1 MKKTL
6 LGTALLFAL
15 AQALPMDAQ
24 KQVRLTFNRAGG
36 TAVSN
41 VTVKVTDESGNA
53 INGVTATLQS
63 IKQGTGTDADAATTD
78 VALKSGG
85 KLDTHTEILCAN
97 YTNKELDS
105 RFAEFTFKISG
116 LSDFSLNHSDLQ
128 IASMNGSGDFQYNNL
143 PRKCDVRVWNNE
155 DKSTLIASIDG
166 IVTDKNAS
174 KEDKVN
180 PTDKDTG
187 KDNTIDWEI
196 KASTTTPA
204 TTDQILVVRLAK
216 SSDNKGCFFG
226 LKQITLYNGYRFAT
240 TATSNIANVAT
251 FSASSPVTFSSDAT
265 AYIAINS
272 DNKQVTL
279 SPLNGALAAGK
290 GAIVSKATTGDIY
303 AYVSTETTDSR
314 NNLLVGSSDATKELT
329 DGNYYI
335 FNKKDND
342 AVFSPLDNAAST
354 TLAANKAAL
363 KTTTTGGQALTLDF
377 GSVTGINTVTT
388 AMPATNATFDLSGR
402 KVSGK
407 LPAGLYIKNGKKLL
421 IK

>member
-41 VTVKVTDESGNA
+41 VTVNVTDESGNA
-53 INGVTATLQS
+53 IDGVTATLQS
-63 IKQGTGTDADAATTD
+63 IKQGTGTNASAAATD
-78 VALKSGG
+78 VALKSIGQ
-85 KLDTHTEILCAN
+85 LDAHTEILCADYN
-97 YTNKELDS
+97 NNGLDS

-116 LSDFSLNHSDLQ
+116 LNDFSLNHSDLQ
-128 IASMNGSGDFQYNNL
+128 IAALNKGGNFQYDKGS
-143 PRKCDVRVWNNE
+143 RKCDVRVWGDE
-155 DKSTLIASIDG
+155 YKSIRIASIDG

-174 KEDKVN
+174 NEA
-180 PTDKDTG
+180 

-196 KASTTTPA
+196 KAYTTTPA
-204 TTDQILVVRLAK
+204 TTEQILVVRLAK

-279 SPLNGALAAGK
+279 SPLNGALAAGQ

-303 AYVSTETTDSR
+303 AYVSTEATDSR
-314 NNLLVGSSDATKELT
+314 NNQLVGSGDATKELT

-335 FNKKDND
+335 FNKPGEE
-342 AVFSPLDNAAST
+342 AVFSPLNKSANT

-363 KTTTTGGQALTLDF
+363 KTATTGVQALTLDF

-402 KVSGK
+402 KVNGK

>member
-63 IKQGTGTDADAATTD
+63 IKQGTGTDATATATD
-78 VALKSGG
+78 VALKSGEQLN
-85 KLDTHTEILCAN
+85 KHPEILCASYSN
-97 YTNKELDS
+97 GKNA
-105 RFAEFTFKISG
+105 FAEFTFKISG

-128 IASMNGSGDFQYNNL
+128 ISAMNKDGKFQNSKDERY
-143 PRKCDVRVWNNE
+143 CDVRVWGNE
-155 DKSTLIASIDG
+155 NKRTLIASVDG
-166 IVTDKNAS
+166 ILADKLGGNY
-174 KEDKVN
+174 EV
-180 PTDKDTG
+180 
-187 KDNTIDWEI
+187 DNTIDWEI
-196 KASTTTPA
+196 KTTTTTQA
-204 TTDQILVVRLAK
+204 TTDQYIVVRMAK
-216 SSDNKGCFFG
+216 NDRNTGCFFG

-279 SPLNGALAAGK
+279 SPLNGALAAGQ

-303 AYVSTETTDSR
+303 AYVSTEATDSR
-314 NNLLVGSSDATKELT
+314 NNQLVGSGDEATDLT

-335 FNKKDND
+335 FNLKDGA
-342 AVFSPLDNAAST
+342 AVFSPLDNAANT
-354 TLAANKAAL
+354 KLAANKAAL
-363 KTTTTGGQALTLDF
+363 KTTTAGGQALTLDF

>member
-41 VTVKVTDESGNA
+41 VTVNVTDESGNA

-63 IKQGTGTDADAATTD
+63 IKQGTGTDAGATATD
-78 VALKSGG
+78 VALNSGNE
-85 KLDTHTEILCAN
+85 LNTHPEILCAN
-97 YTNKELDS
+97 YSNGKNS
-105 RFAEFTFKISG
+105 FAEFTFKISG
-116 LSDFSLNHSDLQ
+116 LSDFRLNHSDLQ
-128 IASMNGSGDFQYNNL
+128 IAAMNLNGRFQNSKGERY
-143 PRKCDVRVWNNE
+143 CDVRVWGNE
-155 DKSTLIASIDG
+155 NKSTLIASTDG
-166 IVTDKNAS
+166 ILVDKLGGS
-174 KEDKVN
+174 YTV
-180 PTDKDTG
+180 
-187 KDNTIDWEI
+187 DNTIDWEI
-196 KASTTTPA
+196 KGEA
-204 TTDQILVVRLAK
+204 TTQAATDQYLVVRMAK
-216 SSDNKGCFFG
+216 SSNSNGCFFG

-240 TATSNIANVAT
+240 TTTSNIANVAT

-314 NNLLVGSSDATKELT
+314 NNLLVGSGDATKELT

-342 AVFSPLDNAAST
+342 AVFSPLNNTST

-363 KTTTTGGQALTLDF
+363 KTATPGGQALTLDF
-377 GSVTGINTVTT
+377 GSVTGINTATT

>member
-78 VALKSGG
+78 VALLSGEQ
-85 KLDTHTEILCAN
+85 LNTHTEILCAN
-97 YTNKELDS
+97 YSNVEKC
-105 RFAEFTFKISG
+105 FAEFTFKISG
-116 LSDFSLNHSDLQ
+116 LNNFSLNHSDLQ
-128 IASMNGSGDFQYNNL
+128 ISALQYQGKFQNSKDQRY
-143 PRKCDVRVWNNE
+143 CDVRVWGNE
-155 DKSTLIASIDG
+155 NKSTLIASADG
-166 IVTDKNAS
+166 ILAVKLG
-174 KEDKVN
+174 
-180 PTDKDTG
+180 G
-187 KDNTIDWEI
+187 KYEVDNTIDWEI
-196 KASTTTPA
+196 KGNTTTQA
-204 TTDQILVVRLAK
+204 TTDQYIVVRMAK
-216 SSDNKGCFFG
+216 SDRSQGCFFG

-240 TATSNIANVAT
+240 TATSNIDNVAT

-279 SPLNGALAAGK
+279 SPLNGALAAGQ

-303 AYVSTETTDSR
+303 AYVSTEATDSR
-314 NNLLVGSSDATKELT
+314 NNLLVGSGDATKELT

-335 FNKKDND
+335 FNKQGEE
-342 AVFSPLDNAAST
+342 AVFSPLSNPAST

-363 KTTTTGGQALTLDF
+363 KTTTAGGQALTLDF

>member
-41 VTVKVTDESGNA
+41 VTVNVTDESGNA

-63 IKQGTGTDADAATTD
+63 IKQGTGTDADAAATD
-78 VALKSGG
+78 VALKSGNQ
-85 KLDTHTEILCAN
+85 LDTHTEILCAN
-97 YTNKELDS
+97 YNNNGLDR

-128 IASMNGSGDFQYNNL
+128 IAAMNSGGNFQYNNL
-143 PRKCDVRVWNNE
+143 PRKCDVRVWGDE
-155 DKSTLIASIDG
+155 DKNTLIASIDG

-174 KEDKVN
+174 NE
-180 PTDKDTG
+180 T

-204 TTDQILVVRLAK
+204 TTEQIFVVRLAK

-240 TATSNIANVAT
+240 TATSNIDNVAT
-251 FSASSPVTFSSDAT
+251 FSASNPVTFSSDAT

-272 DNKQVTL
+272 NNTQVTL
-279 SPLNGALAAGK
+279 SPLNGALAAGQ

-303 AYVSTETTDSR
+303 AYVSTEATDSR
-314 NNLLVGSSDATKELT
+314 NNQLVGSGDATKDLT

-335 FNKKDND
+335 FNKQGEE
-342 AVFSPLDNAAST
+342 AVFSPLKESANT

-363 KTTTTGGQALTLDF
+363 KTATTGGQALTLDF
-377 GSVTGINTVTT
+377 GSVTGINTATT

-402 KVSGK
+402 KVSGD

>member
-1 MKKTL
+1 
-6 LGTALLFAL
+6 
-15 AQALPMDAQ
+15 MDAQ

-41 VTVKVTDESGNA
+41 VTVNVTDESGNA
-53 INGVTATLQS
+53 IDGVTATLQS
-63 IKQGTGTDADAATTD
+63 IKQGTGTDANAAATD
-78 VALKSGG
+78 VALLSSME
-85 KLDTHTEILCAN
+85 LNTHTEILCAN
-97 YTNKELDS
+97 YNNVTNS
-105 RFAEFTFKISG
+105 FAEFTFKISG

-128 IASMNGSGDFQYNNL
+128 ISAMNLNGRFQNSKDQRY
-143 PRKCDVRVWNNE
+143 CDVRVWGNE
-155 DKSTLIASIDG
+155 NKNTLIASVDG
-166 IVTDKNAS
+166 ILADKLGGS
-174 KEDKVN
+174 YTV
-180 PTDKDTG
+180 
-187 KDNTIDWEI
+187 DNTIDWEI
-196 KASTTTPA
+196 KGEA
-204 TTDQILVVRLAK
+204 TTQAATDQYLVVRMAK
-216 SSDNKGCFFG
+216 SSNSNGCYFG

-240 TATSNIANVAT
+240 TTTSNIANVAT
-251 FSASSPVTFSSDAT
+251 FSASNPVTFSSDAT

-279 SPLNGALAAGK
+279 SPLNGALAAGQ

-303 AYVSTETTDSR
+303 AYVSTEATDSR
-314 NNLLVGSSDATKELT
+314 NNQLVGGGDATKELT

-335 FNKKDND
+335 FNKKGDD
-342 AVFSPLDNAAST
+342 AVFSPLNNTST

-363 KTTTTGGQALTLDF
+363 KTATTGGQALTLDF

>member
-41 VTVKVTDESGNA
+41 VTDESGNA

-63 IKQGTGTDADAATTD
+63 IKQGTGTDATAAATD
-78 VALKSGG
+78 VALKSGAQ
-85 KLDTHTEILCAN
+85 LDTHPEILCASYN
-97 YTNKELDS
+97 NALNS
-105 RFAEFTFKISG
+105 SFAEFTFKISG
-116 LSDFSLNHSDLQ
+116 LSGFSLNHSDLQ
-128 IASMNGSGDFQYNNL
+128 IAALNGGGSFQYNNL
-143 PRKCDVRVWNNE
+143 PRKCDVRVWGDE
-155 DKSTLIASIDG
+155 DKNTLIASTDG

-174 KEDKVN
+174 NETV
-180 PTDKDTG
+180 
-187 KDNTIDWEI
+187 DNTIDWEI

-204 TTDQILVVRLAK
+204 TTDQYLVVRLAK

-240 TATSNIANVAT
+240 TATSNIDNVAT

-272 DNKQVTL
+272 NNTQVTL
-279 SPLNGALAAGK
+279 SPLNGALAANQ

-303 AYVSTETTDSR
+303 AYVSTEATDSR
-314 NNLLVGSSDATKELT
+314 NNQLVGSGDATKELT

-342 AVFSPLDNAAST
+342 AVFSPLNNTST

-363 KTTTTGGQALTLDF
+363 KTATPGGQALTLDF
-377 GSVTGINTVTT
+377 GSVTGINTATT

>member
-63 IKQGTGTDADAATTD
+63 IKQGLGNTTEAAKKD
-78 VALKSGG
+78 VALFNIGAAAS
-85 KLDTHTEILCAN
+85 HPEILCCKYDN
-97 YTNKELDS
+97 PNTNS
-105 RFAEFTFKISG
+105 YPFAEFVFKISG
-116 LSDFSLNHSDLQ
+116 LSNFGINHTDLQ
-128 IASMNGSGDFQYNNL
+128 IAAMNLSGNFQFNNL
-143 PRKCDVRVWNNE
+143 NRSCDAKVWDDESYSN
-155 DKSTLIASIDG
+155 LIAG
-166 IVTDKNAS
+166 IEGLDVDKNA
-174 KEDKVN
+174 DVVPGTQN
-180 PTDKDTG
+180 TG
-187 KDNTIDWEI
+187 VDNTTDWEI
-196 KASTTTPA
+196 KSANTTT
-204 TTDQILVVRLAK
+204 TTNDQYLVVRLTRSTIA
-216 SSDNKGCFFG
+216 GCFFG

-272 DNKQVTL
+272 NNTQVTL
-279 SPLNGALAAGK
+279 SPLNGALAAGQ

-303 AYVSTETTDSR
+303 AYVSTEATDSR
-314 NNLLVGSSDATKELT
+314 NNQLVGSGDATKELT

-335 FNKKDND
+335 FNKQGEE
-342 AVFSPLDNAAST
+342 AVFSPLSNTAST

-363 KTTTTGGQALTLDF
+363 KTTTPGGQALTLDF
-377 GSVTGINTVTT
+377 GSVTGINTATT

>member
-6 LGTALLFAL
+6 LGTALLLAL

-24 KQVRLTFNRAGG
+24 KQVRLTFNRADG

-63 IKQGTGTDADAATTD
+63 IKQGTGTDAGATATD

-85 KLDTHTEILCAN
+85 QLDTHSEVLCAN
-97 YTNKELDS
+97 YNNNGLDR

-128 IASMNGSGDFQYNNL
+128 IAAMNSGGNFQYNNL
-143 PRKCDVRVWNNE
+143 PRKCDVRVWGDE
-155 DKSTLIASIDG
+155 DKNTLIASTDG

-174 KEDKVN
+174 NE
-180 PTDKDTG
+180 T

-204 TTDQILVVRLAK
+204 TTEQILVVRLAK

-240 TATSNIANVAT
+240 TATSNIDNVAT
-251 FSASSPVTFSSDAT
+251 FSASNPVTFSSDAT

-272 DNKQVTL
+272 NDTQVTL
-279 SPLNGALAAGK
+279 SPLNGALAAGQ

-303 AYVSTETTDSR
+303 AYVSTEATDKR
-314 NNLLVGSSDATKELT
+314 NNQLVGSGDATKELT
-329 DGNYYI
+329 DDNYYI
-335 FNKKDND
+335 FNKKGEE
-342 AVFSPLDNAAST
+342 AVFSPLDKSAST

-377 GSVTGINTVTT
+377 GSVTGINTTAT
-388 AMPATNATFDLSGR
+388 AMPATNAIFDLSGR

-407 LPAGLYIKNGKKLL
+407 LPAGLYIKNGKKFI

>member
-63 IKQGTGTDADAATTD
+63 IKQGTGTEANATATD
-78 VALKSGG
+78 VALKSIGQ
-85 KLDTHTEILCAN
+85 LDAHTEILCADYN
-97 YTNKELDS
+97 NNGLDS

-116 LSDFSLNHSDLQ
+116 LNDFSLNHSDLQ
-128 IASMNGSGDFQYNNL
+128 IAALNKGGNFQYDKGS
-143 PRKCDVRVWNNE
+143 RKCDVRVWGDE
-155 DKSTLIASIDG
+155 YKSIRIASIDG

-174 KEDKVN
+174 NEA
-180 PTDKDTG
+180 

-196 KASTTTPA
+196 KAYTTTPA
-204 TTDQILVVRLAK
+204 TTEQILVVRLAK

-240 TATSNIANVAT
+240 TTTSNIANVAT

-303 AYVSTETTDSR
+303 AYVSTEATDSR
-314 NNLLVGSSDATKELT
+314 NNQLVGSGDEATDLT

-335 FNKKDND
+335 FNLKDGA

-354 TLAANKAAL
+354 KLAANKAAL

-377 GSVTGINTVTT
+377 GSVTGINTATT

-407 LPAGLYIKNGKKLL
+407 LPAGLYIKNGKKFI

>member
-63 IKQGTGTDADAATTD
+63 IKQGTGTEAGAAATD
-78 VALKSGG
+78 VALNSGNE
-85 KLDTHTEILCAN
+85 LNTHPEILCAN
-97 YTNKELDS
+97 YSNGKNS
-105 RFAEFTFKISG
+105 FAEFTFKISG

-128 IASMNGSGDFQYNNL
+128 IAAMNLNGRFQNSKGERY
-143 PRKCDVRVWNNE
+143 CDVRVWGNE
-155 DKSTLIASIDG
+155 NKSTLIASTDG
-166 IVTDKNAS
+166 ILVDKLGGS
-174 KEDKVN
+174 YTV
-180 PTDKDTG
+180 
-187 KDNTIDWEI
+187 DNTIDWEI
-196 KASTTTPA
+196 KGEA
-204 TTDQILVVRLAK
+204 TTQAATDQYLVVRMAK
-216 SSDNKGCFFG
+216 SSNSNGCFFG

-240 TATSNIANVAT
+240 TATSNIDNVAT

-272 DNKQVTL
+272 NDTQVTL
-279 SPLNGALAAGK
+279 SPLNGALAAGQ

-303 AYVSTETTDSR
+303 AYVSAETTDSR
-314 NNLLVGSSDATKELT
+314 NNQLVGGGDATKELT

-335 FNKKDND
+335 FNKKGDD
-342 AVFSPLDNAAST
+342 AVFSPLNNTST
-354 TLAANKAAL
+354 TLTANKAAL
-363 KTTTTGGQALTLDF
+363 KTATPGGQALTLDF

-402 KVSGK
+402 KASGK

>member
-78 VALKSGG
+78 VALLSGEQLN
-85 KLDTHTEILCAN
+85 KHPEILCASYSN
-97 YTNKELDS
+97 GKNA
-105 RFAEFTFKISG
+105 FAEFTFKISG

-128 IASMNGSGDFQYNNL
+128 ISAMNKDGKFQNSKDERY
-143 PRKCDVRVWNNE
+143 CDVRVWGNE
-155 DKSTLIASIDG
+155 NKRTLIASVDG
-166 IVTDKNAS
+166 ILADKLGGNY
-174 KEDKVN
+174 EV
-180 PTDKDTG
+180 
-187 KDNTIDWEI
+187 DNTIDWEI
-196 KASTTTPA
+196 KTTTTTQA
-204 TTDQILVVRLAK
+204 TTDQYIVVRMAK
-216 SSDNKGCFFG
+216 NDRNTGCFFG

-251 FSASSPVTFSSDAT
+251 FSASSPVTFSSNAT

-272 DNKQVTL
+272 DNTQVTL
-279 SPLNGALAAGK
+279 SPLNGALAANQ

-303 AYVSTETTDSR
+303 AYVSAEATDSR
-314 NNLLVGSSDATKELT
+314 NNQLVGSGDATKELT

-335 FNKKDND
+335 FNKQGED
-342 AVFSPLDNAAST
+342 AVFSPLNSTNT

-363 KTTTTGGQALTLDF
+363 KTTTVGGQALTLDF
-377 GSVTGINTVTT
+377 GSVTGINTATT
-388 AMPATNATFDLSGR
+388 AMSATNATFDLSGR
-402 KVSGK
+402 KASGK

>member
-41 VTVKVTDESGNA
+41 VTVNVTDESGNA

-63 IKQGTGTDADAATTD
+63 IKQGTGTDAGATATN
-78 VALKSGG
+78 VALKPGNQ
-85 KLDTHTEILCAN
+85 LDAHTEILCADYN
-97 YTNKELDS
+97 NNGLDS

-116 LSDFSLNHSDLQ
+116 LNDFSLNHSDLQ
-128 IASMNGSGDFQYNNL
+128 IAALNKGGNFQYDKGS
-143 PRKCDVRVWNNE
+143 RKCDVRVWNNE

-174 KEDKVN
+174 NE
-180 PTDKDTG
+180 T

-196 KASTTTPA
+196 KANTTTPA
-204 TTDQILVVRLAK
+204 TTEQILVVRLAK

-272 DNKQVTL
+272 NDTQVTL
-279 SPLNGALAAGK
+279 SPLNGALAAGQ

-303 AYVSTETTDSR
+303 AYVSAETTDSR
-314 NNLLVGSSDATKELT
+314 NNQLVGGGDATKELT

-335 FNKKDND
+335 FNKKGND
-342 AVFSPLDNAAST
+342 AVFSPLNNTST

-363 KTTTTGGQALTLDF
+363 KTATPGGQALTLDF
-377 GSVTGINTVTT
+377 GSVTGINTATT

>member
-63 IKQGTGTDADAATTD
+63 IKQGTGTDANAAAND
-78 VALKSGG
+78 VALLSGME
-85 KLDTHTEILCAN
+85 LNTHTEILCAN
-97 YTNKELDS
+97 YDNLKNS
-105 RFAEFTFKISG
+105 FAEFTFKISG
-116 LSDFSLNHSDLQ
+116 LNNFSLNHSDLQ
-128 IASMNGSGDFQYNNL
+128 ISAMNLNGRFQNSKDQRY
-143 PRKCDVRVWNNE
+143 CDVRVWGNE
-155 DKSTLIASIDG
+155 NKSTLLASVDG
-166 IVTDKNAS
+166 IPVDKLGG
-174 KEDKVN
+174 DYVR
-180 PTDKDTG
+180 
-187 KDNTIDWEI
+187 DNTIDWEI
-196 KASTTTPA
+196 KGNTTTPA
-204 TTDQILVVRLAK
+204 ATDQYIVVRMAK
-216 SSDNKGCFFG
+216 SDRSQGCYFG

-240 TATSNIANVAT
+240 TTTSNIANVAT

-314 NNLLVGSSDATKELT
+314 NNQLVGGGDATKELT

-335 FNKKDND
+335 FNKKGDD
-342 AVFSPLDNAAST
+342 AVFSPLNNTST

-363 KTTTTGGQALTLDF
+363 KTATPGGQALTLDF
-377 GSVTGINTVTT
+377 GSVTGINTATT

>member
-53 INGVTATLQS
+53 IDGVTATLQS
-63 IKQGTGTDADAATTD
+63 IKQGTGTDASAAAND
-78 VALKSGG
+78 VALLSGME
-85 KLDTHTEILCAN
+85 LNTHTEILCAN
-97 YTNKELDS
+97 YDNLKNS
-105 RFAEFTFKISG
+105 FAEFTFKISG
-116 LSDFSLNHSDLQ
+116 LNNFSLNHSDLQ
-128 IASMNGSGDFQYNNL
+128 ISALNRSGGFQYD
-143 PRKCDVRVWNNE
+143 PKSRKCDVRVWGDE
-155 DKSTLIASIDG
+155 DKHTPIASIDG

-174 KEDKVN
+174 NE
-180 PTDKDTG
+180 T

-204 TTDQILVVRLAK
+204 TTEQILVVRLAK

-240 TATSNIANVAT
+240 TTTSNIANVAT

-303 AYVSTETTDSR
+303 AYVSTEATDSR
-314 NNLLVGSSDATKELT
+314 NNQLVGSGDATKDLT

-335 FNKKDND
+335 FNKQGEE
-342 AVFSPLDNAAST
+342 AVFSPLKESAST

-363 KTTTTGGQALTLDF
+363 KTATPGGQALTLDF
-377 GSVTGINTVTT
+377 GSVTGINTATT

>member
-63 IKQGTGTDADAATTD
+63 IKQGTGTDATAAATD
-78 VALKSGG
+78 VALKSGAQ
-85 KLDTHTEILCAN
+85 LDTHPEILCASYN
-97 YTNKELDS
+97 NALNS
-105 RFAEFTFKISG
+105 SFAEFTFKISG

-128 IASMNGSGDFQYNNL
+128 IAALNGGGSFQYNNL
-143 PRKCDVRVWNNE
+143 PRKCDVRVWGDE
-155 DKSTLIASIDG
+155 DKNTLIASTDG

-174 KEDKVN
+174 NETV
-180 PTDKDTG
+180 
-187 KDNTIDWEI
+187 DNTIDWEI

-204 TTDQILVVRLAK
+204 TTEQILVVRLAK

-240 TATSNIANVAT
+240 TTTSNIANVAT

-279 SPLNGALAAGK
+279 SPLNGALAAGQ

-303 AYVSTETTDSR
+303 AYVSTEATDSR
-314 NNLLVGSSDATKELT
+314 NNQLVGGGDYAKELT

-335 FNKKDND
+335 FNKKGDD
-342 AVFSPLDNAAST
+342 AVFSPLNNTST

-363 KTTTTGGQALTLDF
+363 KTATPGGLALTLDF
-377 GSVTGINTVTT
+377 GSVTGINTATT

-402 KVSGK
+402 KVSGN

>member
-41 VTVKVTDESGNA
+41 VTVNVTDESGNA

-63 IKQGTGTDADAATTD
+63 IKQGTGTDTDATATD
-78 VALKSGG
+78 VALKSIGQ
-85 KLDTHTEILCAN
+85 LDAHTEILCADYN
-97 YTNKELDS
+97 NNGLDS

-116 LSDFSLNHSDLQ
+116 LNDFSLNHSDLQ
-128 IASMNGSGDFQYNNL
+128 IAALNKGGNFQYDKGS
-143 PRKCDVRVWNNE
+143 RKCDVRVWNNE

-174 KEDKVN
+174 NE
-180 PTDKDTG
+180 T

-196 KASTTTPA
+196 KASTTTPP
-204 TTDQILVVRLAK
+204 TTEQILVVRLAK

-240 TATSNIANVAT
+240 TATSNIDNVAT
-251 FSASSPVTFSSDAT
+251 FSASNPVTFSSDAT

-272 DNKQVTL
+272 NDTQVTL
-279 SPLNGALAAGK
+279 SPLNGALAAGQ

-303 AYVSTETTDSR
+303 AYVSTEATDKR
-314 NNLLVGSSDATKELT
+314 NNQLVGSGDATKELT

-335 FNKKDND
+335 FNKQGND
-342 AVFSPLDNAAST
+342 AVFSPLNNTNT

-363 KTTTTGGQALTLDF
+363 KTTTAGGQALTLDF
-377 GSVTGINTVTT
+377 GSVTGINTTAT
-388 AMPATNATFDLSGR
+388 AMPATNAIFDLSGR

-407 LPAGLYIKNGKKLL
+407 LPAGLYIKNGKKFI

>member
-41 VTVKVTDESGNA
+41 VTVNVTDESGNA
-53 INGVTATLQS
+53 IDGVTATLQS

-85 KLDTHTEILCAN
+85 QLDTHSEVLCAN
-97 YTNKELDS
+97 YNNNGLDR

-128 IASMNGSGDFQYNNL
+128 IAAMNSGGNFQYNNL
-143 PRKCDVRVWNNE
+143 PRKCDVRVWGDE
-155 DKSTLIASIDG
+155 DKSTLIASTDG

-174 KEDKVN
+174 NETV
-180 PTDKDTG
+180 
-187 KDNTIDWEI
+187 DNTIDWEI

-204 TTDQILVVRLAK
+204 TTDQYLVVRLAK

-240 TATSNIANVAT
+240 TTTSNIDNVAT

-272 DNKQVTL
+272 DNTQVTL
-279 SPLNGALAAGK
+279 SPLNGALAAGQ

-303 AYVSTETTDSR
+303 AYVSTEATDSR
-314 NNLLVGSSDATKELT
+314 NNQLVGSGDATKELT

-335 FNKKDND
+335 FNKQGND
-342 AVFSPLDNAAST
+342 AVFSPLNNTNT

-377 GSVTGINTVTT
+377 GSVTGINTATT

>member
-63 IKQGTGTDADAATTD
+63 IKQGTGTDADAAATD

-85 KLDTHTEILCAN
+85 KLNTHTEILCAN
-97 YTNKELDS
+97 YNNNSLDS

-116 LSDFSLNHSDLQ
+116 LSNFSLNHSDLQ
-128 IASMNGSGDFQYNNL
+128 IAAMNSGGDFQYD
-143 PRKCDVRVWNNE
+143 PKSRKCDVRVWNNE

-174 KEDKVN
+174 EESKQ
-180 PTDKDTG
+180 TG

-204 TTDQILVVRLAK
+204 TTEQILVVRLAK

-240 TATSNIANVAT
+240 TTTSNIANVAT

-279 SPLNGALAAGK
+279 SPLNGALAAGQ

-303 AYVSTETTDSR
+303 AYVSTEATDSR
-314 NNLLVGSSDATKELT
+314 NNQLVGGGDATKELT

-335 FNKKDND
+335 FNKKGEE
-342 AVFSPLDNAAST
+342 AVFSPLNNTST

-363 KTTTTGGQALTLDF
+363 KTATPGGQALTLDF

>member
-63 IKQGTGTDADAATTD
+63 IKQGTGTDADAAAND
-78 VALKSGG
+78 VALLSGME
-85 KLDTHTEILCAN
+85 LNTHTEILCAN
-97 YTNKELDS
+97 YDNLKNS
-105 RFAEFTFKISG
+105 FAEFTFKISG
-116 LSDFSLNHSDLQ
+116 LNNFSLNHSDLQ
-128 IASMNGSGDFQYNNL
+128 ISAMNLNGRFQNSKDQRY
-143 PRKCDVRVWNNE
+143 CDVRVWGNE
-155 DKSTLIASIDG
+155 NKSTLLASVDG
-166 IVTDKNAS
+166 ILVDKLGG
-174 KEDKVN
+174 DYVR
-180 PTDKDTG
+180 
-187 KDNTIDWEI
+187 DNTIDWEI
-196 KASTTTPA
+196 KGNTTTPA
-204 TTDQILVVRLAK
+204 ATDQYIVVRMAK
-216 SSDNKGCFFG
+216 SDRSQGCYFG

-240 TATSNIANVAT
+240 TTTSNIANVAT

-279 SPLNGALAAGK
+279 SPLNGALAAGQ

-303 AYVSTETTDSR
+303 AYVSAETTDSR
-314 NNLLVGSSDATKELT
+314 NNQLVGGGDATKELT

-335 FNKKDND
+335 FNKKGDD
-342 AVFSPLDNAAST
+342 AVFSPLNNTST

-363 KTTTTGGQALTLDF
+363 KTATPGGQALTLDF
-377 GSVTGINTVTT
+377 GSVTGINTATT

>member
-63 IKQGTGTDADAATTD
+63 IKQGTGTDAGAAATD
-78 VALKSGG
+78 VALKSGYQ
-85 KLDTHTEILCAN
+85 LDTHTEILCASYSN
-97 YTNKELDS
+97 VKNC
-105 RFAEFTFKISG
+105 FAEFTFKISG
-116 LSDFSLNHSDLQ
+116 LSNFSLNHSDLQ
-128 IASMNGSGDFQYNNL
+128 IAAMNGQGKFQNSKGERY
-143 PRKCDVRVWNNE
+143 CDVRVWGNE
-155 DKSTLIASIDG
+155 NKSALIASADG
-166 IVTDKNAS
+166 ILADKLGGDY
-174 KEDKVN
+174 ER
-180 PTDKDTG
+180 
-187 KDNTIDWEI
+187 DNTIDWEI
-196 KASTTTPA
+196 KGNTTTPA
-204 TTDQILVVRLAK
+204 TTDQYIVVRMAK
-216 SSDNKGCFFG
+216 NDQNPGCFFG

-240 TATSNIANVAT
+240 TATSNIDNVAT
-251 FSASSPVTFSSDAT
+251 FSASNPVTFSSDAT

-279 SPLNGALAAGK
+279 SPLNGALAAGQ

-303 AYVSTETTDSR
+303 AYVSTEATDSR
-314 NNLLVGSSDATKELT
+314 NNQLVGSGDATKDLT

-335 FNKKDND
+335 FNKKGEE
-342 AVFSPLDNAAST
+342 AVFSPLNNTNT

-363 KTTTTGGQALTLDF
+363 KTTTIGGHALTLDF
-377 GSVTGINTVTT
+377 GSVTGINTTTT

-407 LPAGLYIKNGKKLL
+407 LPAGLYIKNGKKFI

>member
-36 TAVSN
+36 TAMSN
-41 VTVKVTDESGNA
+41 VTVNVTDESGNA

-63 IKQGTGTDADAATTD
+63 IKQGLGNTTEAAKKD
-78 VALKSGG
+78 VALFNTGAAAS
-85 KLDTHTEILCAN
+85 HPEILCCKYDN
-97 YTNKELDS
+97 PNTDS
-105 RFAEFTFKISG
+105 YPFAEFVFKISG
-116 LSDFSLNHSDLQ
+116 LSNFSINHTDLQ
-128 IASMNGSGDFQYNNL
+128 IAAMNSSGNFQFNNL
-143 PRKCDVRVWNNE
+143 TRSCDAKVWGDESYSN
-155 DKSTLIASIDG
+155 LITSIEGLD
-166 IVTDKNAS
+166 VDKNA
-174 KEDKVN
+174 DLV
-180 PTDKDTG
+180 TG
-187 KDNTIDWEI
+187 STNIGVDNTTDWEI
-196 KASTTTPA
+196 KSANTTT
-204 TTDQILVVRLAK
+204 TTNEQYLIVRLTRSTVA
-216 SSDNKGCFFG
+216 GCFFG

-240 TATSNIANVAT
+240 TTTSNIANVAT

-272 DNKQVTL
+272 DNTQVTL

-314 NNLLVGSSDATKELT
+314 NNLLVGSGDATKELT

-363 KTTTTGGQALTLDF
+363 KTATPGGQALTLDF
-377 GSVTGINTVTT
+377 GSVTGINTATT

>member
-41 VTVKVTDESGNA
+41 VTVNVTDESGNA
-53 INGVTATLQS
+53 IDGVTATLQS

-85 KLDTHTEILCAN
+85 QLDTHSEVLCAN
-97 YTNKELDS
+97 YNNNGLDR

-128 IASMNGSGDFQYNNL
+128 IAAMNSGGNFQYNNL
-143 PRKCDVRVWNNE
+143 PRKCDVRVWGDE
-155 DKSTLIASIDG
+155 DKSTLIASTDG

-174 KEDKVN
+174 NETV
-180 PTDKDTG
+180 
-187 KDNTIDWEI
+187 DNTIDWEI

-204 TTDQILVVRLAK
+204 TTEQILVVRLAK

-240 TATSNIANVAT
+240 TTTSNIDNVAT

-314 NNLLVGSSDATKELT
+314 NNLLVGSGDATKELT

-342 AVFSPLDNAAST
+342 AVFSPLNNTST

-363 KTTTTGGQALTLDF
+363 KTATTGGQALTLDF
-377 GSVTGINTVTT
+377 GSVTGINNTTT

>member
-41 VTVKVTDESGNA
+41 VTVNVTDESGNA
-53 INGVTATLQS
+53 IDGVTATLQS
-63 IKQGTGTDADAATTD
+63 IKQGTGTDASAAAND
-78 VALKSGG
+78 VALLSGME
-85 KLDTHTEILCAN
+85 LNTHTEILCAN
-97 YTNKELDS
+97 YDNLKNS
-105 RFAEFTFKISG
+105 FAEFTFKISG

-128 IASMNGSGDFQYNNL
+128 IAAMNSGGNFQYNNL
-143 PRKCDVRVWNNE
+143 PRKCDVRVWGDE
-155 DKSTLIASIDG
+155 DKSTLIASTDG

-174 KEDKVN
+174 NETV
-180 PTDKDTG
+180 
-187 KDNTIDWEI
+187 DNTIDWEI

-204 TTDQILVVRLAK
+204 TTEQILVVRLAK
-216 SSDNKGCFFG
+216 SSDNKGCYFG

-240 TATSNIANVAT
+240 TATSNIDNVAT

-279 SPLNGALAAGK
+279 SPLNGALAAGQ

-303 AYVSTETTDSR
+303 AYVSTEATDSR
-314 NNLLVGSSDATKELT
+314 NNLLVGSGDATKELT

-335 FNKKDND
+335 FNKQGND
-342 AVFSPLDNAAST
+342 AVFSPLSNTST

-363 KTTTTGGQALTLDF
+363 KTTTAGGQALTLDF

>member
-41 VTVKVTDESGNA
+41 VTVNVTDESGNA

-63 IKQGTGTDADAATTD
+63 IKQGTGTDAGATATN
-78 VALKSGG
+78 VALKPGNQ
-85 KLDTHTEILCAN
+85 LDAHTEILCADYN
-97 YTNKELDS
+97 NNGLDS

-116 LSDFSLNHSDLQ
+116 LNDFSLNHSDLQ
-128 IASMNGSGDFQYNNL
+128 IAALNKGGNFQYDKGS
-143 PRKCDVRVWNNE
+143 RKCDVRVWNNE

-174 KEDKVN
+174 NE
-180 PTDKDTG
+180 T

-196 KASTTTPA
+196 KANTTTPA
-204 TTDQILVVRLAK
+204 TTEQILVVRLAK

-272 DNKQVTL
+272 NDTQVTL
-279 SPLNGALAAGK
+279 SPLNGALAAGQ

-303 AYVSTETTDSR
+303 AYVSAETTDSR
-314 NNLLVGSSDATKELT
+314 NNQLVGSGDATKELT

-335 FNKKDND
+335 FNKQGEE
-342 AVFSPLDNAAST
+342 AVFSPLSNTAST
-354 TLAANKAAL
+354 TLAANKAVL
-363 KTTTTGGQALTLDF
+363 KTATPGGQALTLDF
-377 GSVTGINTVTT
+377 GSVTGINTATT

-402 KVSGK
+402 KVSGN

>member
-41 VTVKVTDESGNA
+41 VTVNVTDESGNA

-63 IKQGTGTDADAATTD
+63 IKQGTGTDASAAAND
-78 VALKSGG
+78 VALLSGME
-85 KLDTHTEILCAN
+85 LNTHTEILCAN
-97 YTNKELDS
+97 YDNLKNS
-105 RFAEFTFKISG
+105 FAEFTFKISG
-116 LSDFSLNHSDLQ
+116 LNNFSLNHSDLQ
-128 IASMNGSGDFQYNNL
+128 IAAMNLYGRFQNSKDQRY
-143 PRKCDVRVWNNE
+143 CDVRVWGNE
-155 DKSTLIASIDG
+155 NKSTLLASVDG
-166 IVTDKNAS
+166 ILVDKLGG
-174 KEDKVN
+174 DYVR
-180 PTDKDTG
+180 
-187 KDNTIDWEI
+187 DNTIDWEI
-196 KASTTTPA
+196 KGNTTTPA
-204 TTDQILVVRLAK
+204 ATDQYIVVRMAK
-216 SSDNKGCFFG
+216 SDRSQGCYFG

-240 TATSNIANVAT
+240 TTTSNIDNVAT

-272 DNKQVTL
+272 NNTQVTL
-279 SPLNGALAAGK
+279 SPLNGALAAGQ

-303 AYVSTETTDSR
+303 AYVSTEATDSR
-314 NNLLVGSSDATKELT
+314 NNQLVGGGDATKELT

-335 FNKKDND
+335 FNKKGDD
-342 AVFSPLDNAAST
+342 AVFSPLNNTST
-354 TLAANKAAL
+354 TLAANRAAL
-363 KTTTTGGQALTLDF
+363 KTATTGGQALTLDF
-377 GSVTGINTVTT
+377 GSVTGINTATT

>member
-41 VTVKVTDESGNA
+41 VTVNVTDESGNA
-53 INGVTATLQS
+53 INGVTATLQN
-63 IKQGTGTDADAATTD
+63 IKQGLGNTTEAAKKD
-78 VALKSGG
+78 VALFNTGAAAS
-85 KLDTHTEILCAN
+85 HPEILCCKYDN
-97 YTNKELDS
+97 PNTDS
-105 RFAEFTFKISG
+105 YPFAEFVFKISG
-116 LSDFSLNHSDLQ
+116 LSNFGINHTDLQ
-128 IASMNGSGDFQYNNL
+128 IAAMNSSGNFQFNNL
-143 PRKCDVRVWNNE
+143 TRSCDAKVWGDESYSN
-155 DKSTLIASIDG
+155 LITSIEGLD
-166 IVTDKNAS
+166 VDKNA
-174 KEDKVN
+174 DLV
-180 PTDKDTG
+180 TG
-187 KDNTIDWEI
+187 STNIGVDNTTDWEI
-196 KASTTTPA
+196 KSANTTT
-204 TTDQILVVRLAK
+204 TTNEQYLIVRLTRSTVA
-216 SSDNKGCFFG
+216 GCFFG

-240 TATSNIANVAT
+240 TTTSNIANVAT

-314 NNLLVGSSDATKELT
+314 NNLLVGSGDATKELT

-363 KTTTTGGQALTLDF
+363 KTATPGGQALTLDF
-377 GSVTGINTVTT
+377 GSVTGINTATT

>member
-63 IKQGTGTDADAATTD
+63 IKQGTGTDADAAATD

-85 KLDTHTEILCAN
+85 KLNTHTEILCAN
-97 YTNKELDS
+97 YNNNGLDS

-116 LSDFSLNHSDLQ
+116 LSNFSLNHSDLQ
-128 IASMNGSGDFQYNNL
+128 IAAMNSGGDFQYD
-143 PRKCDVRVWNNE
+143 PKSRKCDVRVWNNE

-174 KEDKVN
+174 EESKQ
-180 PTDKDTG
+180 TG

-204 TTDQILVVRLAK
+204 TTEQILVVRLAK

-240 TATSNIANVAT
+240 TTTSNIANVAT

-314 NNLLVGSSDATKELT
+314 NNLLVGSGDATKELT

-363 KTTTTGGQALTLDF
+363 KTATPGGQALTLDF
-377 GSVTGINTVTT
+377 GSVTGINTATT

>member
-6 LGTALLFAL
+6 LGTALLLAL

-41 VTVKVTDESGNA
+41 VTVNVTDESGNA
-53 INGVTATLQS
+53 IDGVTATLQS

-85 KLDTHTEILCAN
+85 QLDTHSEVLCASYN
-97 YTNKELDS
+97 NNGLDR

-128 IASMNGSGDFQYNNL
+128 IAAMNSGGNFQYNNL
-143 PRKCDVRVWNNE
+143 PRKCDVRVWGDE
-155 DKSTLIASIDG
+155 DKSTLIASTDG

-174 KEDKVN
+174 NETV
-180 PTDKDTG
+180 
-187 KDNTIDWEI
+187 DNTIDWEI

-204 TTDQILVVRLAK
+204 TTDQYLVVRLAK

-240 TATSNIANVAT
+240 TATSNIDNVAT
-251 FSASSPVTFSSDAT
+251 FSASNPVTFSSDAT

-272 DNKQVTL
+272 NNTQVTL
-279 SPLNGALAAGK
+279 SPLNGALAAGQ

-303 AYVSTETTDSR
+303 AYVSTEATDSR
-314 NNLLVGSSDATKELT
+314 NNQLVGSGDATKELT

-335 FNKKDND
+335 FNKQDND

-363 KTTTTGGQALTLDF
+363 KTATPGGQALTLDF
-377 GSVTGINTVTT
+377 GSVTGINTATT

-402 KVSGK
+402 KASGK

>member
-41 VTVKVTDESGNA
+41 VTVNVTDESGNA

-78 VALKSGG
+78 VALLSGEQ
-85 KLDTHTEILCAN
+85 LNTHTEILCAN
-97 YTNKELDS
+97 YSNVEKC
-105 RFAEFTFKISG
+105 FAEFTFKISG
-116 LSDFSLNHSDLQ
+116 LNNFSLNHSDLQ
-128 IASMNGSGDFQYNNL
+128 ISALQYQGKFQNSKDQRY
-143 PRKCDVRVWNNE
+143 CDVRVWGNE
-155 DKSTLIASIDG
+155 NKSTLIASADDILAVKLG
-166 IVTDKNAS
+166 
-174 KEDKVN
+174 
-180 PTDKDTG
+180 G
-187 KDNTIDWEI
+187 KYEVDNTIDWEI
-196 KASTTTPA
+196 KGNTTTQA
-204 TTDQILVVRLAK
+204 TTDQYIVVRMAK
-216 SSDNKGCFFG
+216 SDRSQGCYFG

-314 NNLLVGSSDATKELT
+314 NNLLVGSGDATKELT

-335 FNKKDND
+335 FNKQGDD
-342 AVFSPLDNAAST
+342 AVFSPLNNTAST
-354 TLAANKAAL
+354 TLAANKAVL
-363 KTTTTGGQALTLDF
+363 KTATPGGQALTLDF

-402 KVSGK
+402 KVNGK

>member
-6 LGTALLFAL
+6 LGTALLLAL

-53 INGVTATLQS
+53 IDGVTATLQS
-63 IKQGTGTDADAATTD
+63 IKQGTGTETSAAATD
-78 VALKSGG
+78 VALLSGME
-85 KLDTHTEILCAN
+85 LNTHTEILCAN
-97 YTNKELDS
+97 YDNVKNS
-105 RFAEFTFKISG
+105 FAEFTFKISG
-116 LSDFSLNHSDLQ
+116 LNNFSLNHSDLQ
-128 IASMNGSGDFQYNNL
+128 IAAMNLYGRFQNSKDQRY
-143 PRKCDVRVWNNE
+143 CDVRVWGNE
-155 DKSTLIASIDG
+155 NKSTLLASVDG
-166 IVTDKNAS
+166 ILVDKLGGS
-174 KEDKVN
+174 YTV
-180 PTDKDTG
+180 
-187 KDNTIDWEI
+187 DNTIDWEI
-196 KASTTTPA
+196 KGEA
-204 TTDQILVVRLAK
+204 TTQAATDQYLVVRMAK
-216 SSDNKGCFFG
+216 SSNSNGCFFG

-240 TATSNIANVAT
+240 TATSNIDNVAT

-279 SPLNGALAAGK
+279 SPLNGALAAGQ

-303 AYVSTETTDSR
+303 AYVSAETTDSR
-314 NNLLVGSSDATKELT
+314 NNQLVGSGDATKELT

-335 FNKKDND
+335 FNKQGND
-342 AVFSPLDNAAST
+342 AVFSPLDNAVST

>member
-78 VALKSGG
+78 VALLSGEQ
-85 KLDTHTEILCAN
+85 LNTHTEILCAN
-97 YTNKELDS
+97 YSNVEKC
-105 RFAEFTFKISG
+105 FAEFTFKISG
-116 LSDFSLNHSDLQ
+116 LNNFSLNHSDLQ
-128 IASMNGSGDFQYNNL
+128 ISALQYQGKFQNSKDQRY
-143 PRKCDVRVWNNE
+143 CDVRVWGNE
-155 DKSTLIASIDG
+155 NKSTLIASTDG
-166 IVTDKNAS
+166 ILVDKLGGS
-174 KEDKVN
+174 YTV
-180 PTDKDTG
+180 
-187 KDNTIDWEI
+187 DNTIDWEI
-196 KASTTTPA
+196 KGEA
-204 TTDQILVVRLAK
+204 TTQAATDQYLVVRMAK
-216 SSDNKGCFFG
+216 SSNSNGCFFG

-240 TATSNIANVAT
+240 TATSNIDNVAT

-279 SPLNGALAAGK
+279 SPLNGALAAGQ

-303 AYVSTETTDSR
+303 AYVSTEATDSR
-314 NNLLVGSSDATKELT
+314 NNQLVGGGDATKELT

-335 FNKKDND
+335 FNKQGEE
-342 AVFSPLDNAAST
+342 AVFSPLKNTST
-354 TLAANKAAL
+354 TLAANKAVL
-363 KTTTTGGQALTLDF
+363 KTATPSGQALTLDF

-402 KVSGK
+402 KVNGN

>member
-41 VTVKVTDESGNA
+41 VTVNVTDESGNA
-53 INGVTATLQS
+53 IDGVTATLQS
-63 IKQGTGTDADAATTD
+63 IKQGTGTDAGAAATD
-78 VALKSGG
+78 VALKSGYQ
-85 KLDTHTEILCAN
+85 LDTHTEILCASYSN
-97 YTNKELDS
+97 VKNC
-105 RFAEFTFKISG
+105 FAEFTFKISG
-116 LSDFSLNHSDLQ
+116 LSNFSLNHSDLQ
-128 IASMNGSGDFQYNNL
+128 IAAMNGQGKFQNSKGERY
-143 PRKCDVRVWNNE
+143 CDVRVWGNE
-155 DKSTLIASIDG
+155 NKSTLIASADG
-166 IVTDKNAS
+166 ILADKLGGDY
-174 KEDKVN
+174 ER
-180 PTDKDTG
+180 
-187 KDNTIDWEI
+187 DNTIDWEI
-196 KASTTTPA
+196 KGNTTTPA
-204 TTDQILVVRLAK
+204 TTDQYIVVRMAK
-216 SSDNKGCFFG
+216 NDQNPGCYFG

-240 TATSNIANVAT
+240 TTTSNIDNVAT

-272 DNKQVTL
+272 NDTQVTL
-279 SPLNGALAAGK
+279 SPLNGALAAGQ

-303 AYVSTETTDSR
+303 AYVSAEATDSR
-314 NNLLVGSSDATKELT
+314 NNQLVGGGDATKELT

-335 FNKKDND
+335 FNKQGDD
-342 AVFSPLDNAAST
+342 AVFSPLNNTST

-363 KTTTTGGQALTLDF
+363 KTATQGGQALTLDF
-377 GSVTGINTVTT
+377 GSVTGINTATT

>member
-41 VTVKVTDESGNA
+41 VTVNVTDESGNA
-53 INGVTATLQS
+53 IDGVTATLQS
-63 IKQGTGTDADAATTD
+63 IKQGTGTDADAAATD
-78 VALKSGG
+78 VALLSGME
-85 KLDTHTEILCAN
+85 LNTHTEILCAN
-97 YTNKELDS
+97 YNNVKNS
-105 RFAEFTFKISG
+105 FAEFTFKISG

-128 IASMNGSGDFQYNNL
+128 ISAMNLNGRFQNSKDQRY
-143 PRKCDVRVWNNE
+143 CDVRVWGNE
-155 DKSTLIASIDG
+155 NKSTLLASVDG
-166 IVTDKNAS
+166 ILVDKLGG
-174 KEDKVN
+174 DYVR
-180 PTDKDTG
+180 
-187 KDNTIDWEI
+187 DNTIDWEI
-196 KASTTTPA
+196 KGNTTTPA
-204 TTDQILVVRLAK
+204 ATDQYIVVRMAK
-216 SSDNKGCFFG
+216 SDRSQGCYFG

-240 TATSNIANVAT
+240 TTTSNIANVAT

-314 NNLLVGSSDATKELT
+314 NNQLVGGGDATKELT

-335 FNKKDND
+335 FNKKGDD
-342 AVFSPLDNAAST
+342 AVFSPLNNTST

-363 KTTTTGGQALTLDF
+363 KTATPGGQALTLDF
-377 GSVTGINTVTT
+377 GSVTGINTATT

>member
-24 KQVRLTFNRAGG
+24 KQVRLTFNRAGS

-63 IKQGTGTDADAATTD
+63 IKQGTGTDADAAATD
-78 VALKSGG
+78 VALLSGEQ
-85 KLDTHTEILCAN
+85 LNTHPKILCAN
-97 YTNKELDS
+97 YSNGENS
-105 RFAEFTFKISG
+105 FAEFTFKISG

-128 IASMNGSGDFQYNNL
+128 IAAMNLNGRFQNSKGERY
-143 PRKCDVRVWNNE
+143 CDVRVWGNE
-155 DKSTLIASIDG
+155 NKSTLIASTDG
-166 IVTDKNAS
+166 ILVDKLGGS
-174 KEDKVN
+174 YTV
-180 PTDKDTG
+180 
-187 KDNTIDWEI
+187 DNTIDWEI
-196 KASTTTPA
+196 KGEA
-204 TTDQILVVRLAK
+204 TTQAATDQYLVVRMAK
-216 SSDNKGCFFG
+216 SSNSKGCYFG

-240 TATSNIANVAT
+240 TTTSNIDNVAT
-251 FSASSPVTFSSDAT
+251 FSASKPVTFSSDAT

-279 SPLNGALAAGK
+279 SPLNGALAAGQ

-303 AYVSTETTDSR
+303 AYVSTEATDSR
-314 NNLLVGSSDATKELT
+314 NNQLVGSGDATKELT

-335 FNKKDND
+335 FNKQGND
-342 AVFSPLDNAAST
+342 AVFSPLDNAVST

>member
-41 VTVKVTDESGNA
+41 VTVNVTDESGNA

-78 VALKSGG
+78 VALLSGEQ
-85 KLDTHTEILCAN
+85 LNTHTEILCAN
-97 YTNKELDS
+97 YSNVEKC
-105 RFAEFTFKISG
+105 FAEFTFKISG
-116 LSDFSLNHSDLQ
+116 LNNFSLNHSDLQ
-128 IASMNGSGDFQYNNL
+128 ISALQYQGKFQNSKDQRY
-143 PRKCDVRVWNNE
+143 CDVRVWGNE
-155 DKSTLIASIDG
+155 NKSTLIASADG
-166 IVTDKNAS
+166 ILAVKLG
-174 KEDKVN
+174 
-180 PTDKDTG
+180 G
-187 KDNTIDWEI
+187 KYEVDNTIDWEI
-196 KASTTTPA
+196 KGNTTTQA
-204 TTDQILVVRLAK
+204 TTDQYIVVRMAK
-216 SSDNKGCFFG
+216 SDRSQGCYFG

-314 NNLLVGSSDATKELT
+314 NNLLVGSGDATKELT

-335 FNKKDND
+335 FNKQGDD
-342 AVFSPLDNAAST
+342 AVFSPLNNTAST
-354 TLAANKAAL
+354 TLAANKAVL
-363 KTTTTGGQALTLDF
+363 KTATPGGQALTLDF

>member
-63 IKQGTGTDADAATTD
+63 IKQGTGTEAGAAATD

-85 KLDTHTEILCAN
+85 QLDTHSEVLCAN
-97 YTNKELDS
+97 YNNNGLDR

-128 IASMNGSGDFQYNNL
+128 IAAMNSGGNFQYNNL
-143 PRKCDVRVWNNE
+143 PRKCDVRVWGDE
-155 DKSTLIASIDG
+155 DKNTLIASIDG

-174 KEDKVN
+174 NE
-180 PTDKDTG
+180 T

-204 TTDQILVVRLAK
+204 TTEQILVVRLAK

-240 TATSNIANVAT
+240 TTTSNIDNVAT

-279 SPLNGALAAGK
+279 SPLNGALATGQ

-303 AYVSTETTDSR
+303 AYVSTEATDSR
-314 NNLLVGSSDATKELT
+314 NNQLVGGGDYNMDLT

-335 FNKKDND
+335 FNKQGND
-342 AVFSPLDNAAST
+342 AVFSPLNKLAIT
-354 TLAANKAAL
+354 ELAANKAVL
-363 KTTTTGGQALTLDF
+363 KTATPGGQALTLDF

-402 KVSGK
+402 KVSGN

>member
-63 IKQGTGTDADAATTD
+63 IKQGTGTDAGAAAND
-78 VALKSGG
+78 VALLSGEQ
-85 KLDTHTEILCAN
+85 LNTHPEILCAN
-97 YTNKELDS
+97 YSNVEKC
-105 RFAEFTFKISG
+105 FAEFTFKISG
-116 LSDFSLNHSDLQ
+116 LNNFSLNHSDLQ
-128 IASMNGSGDFQYNNL
+128 ISALQYQGKFQNSKDQRY
-143 PRKCDVRVWNNE
+143 CDVRVWGNE
-155 DKSTLIASIDG
+155 NKSTLIASADG
-166 IVTDKNAS
+166 ILAVKLG
-174 KEDKVN
+174 
-180 PTDKDTG
+180 G
-187 KDNTIDWEI
+187 KYEVDNTVDWEI
-196 KASTTTPA
+196 KGNTTTL
-204 TTDQILVVRLAK
+204 TTNDQYIVVRMAK
-216 SSDNKGCFFG
+216 SDRSQGCYFG

-240 TATSNIANVAT
+240 TATSNIDNVAT
-251 FSASSPVTFSSDAT
+251 FSASDPVTFSGDAT
-265 AYIAINS
+265 AYTAINS

-279 SPLNGALAAGK
+279 SPLNGALAAK
-290 GAIVSKATTGDIY
+290 QGAIVSKATTGDIY
-303 AYVSTETTDSR
+303 AYVSTEATDSR
-314 NNLLVGSSDATKELT
+314 NNQLVGGGDYAMDLT

-335 FNKKDND
+335 FNKKVDEE
-342 AVFSPLDNAAST
+342 AVFSPLDKAAGT

-363 KTTTTGGQALTLDF
+363 KTATAGGQALTLDF
-377 GSVTGINTVTT
+377 GSVTGINTTTT

-402 KVSGK
+402 KMSGK
-407 LPAGLYIKNGKKLL
+407 LPAGLYIKNGKKFI

>member
-41 VTVKVTDESGNA
+41 VTVNVTDESGNA
-53 INGVTATLQS
+53 IDGVTATLQS
-63 IKQGTGTDADAATTD
+63 IKQGTGTDAGAAATD
-78 VALKSGG
+78 VALKSGYQ
-85 KLDTHTEILCAN
+85 LDTHTEILCASYSN
-97 YTNKELDS
+97 VKNC
-105 RFAEFTFKISG
+105 FAEFTFKISG
-116 LSDFSLNHSDLQ
+116 LSNFSLNHSDLQ
-128 IASMNGSGDFQYNNL
+128 IAAMNGQGKFQNSKGERY
-143 PRKCDVRVWNNE
+143 CDVRVWGNE
-155 DKSTLIASIDG
+155 NKSTLIASADG
-166 IVTDKNAS
+166 ILADKLGGDY
-174 KEDKVN
+174 ER
-180 PTDKDTG
+180 
-187 KDNTIDWEI
+187 DNTIDWEI
-196 KASTTTPA
+196 KGNTTTPA
-204 TTDQILVVRLAK
+204 TTDQYIVVRMAK
-216 SSDNKGCFFG
+216 NDQNPGCFFG

-272 DNKQVTL
+272 DNTQVTL
-279 SPLNGALAAGK
+279 SPLNGALAAGQ

-303 AYVSTETTDSR
+303 AYVSTEATDSR
-314 NNLLVGSSDATKELT
+314 NNQLVGSGDATKELT

-335 FNKKDND
+335 FNKPGEE
-342 AVFSPLDNAAST
+342 AVFSPLDKSAST

-363 KTTTTGGQALTLDF
+363 KTATTGGQALTLDF